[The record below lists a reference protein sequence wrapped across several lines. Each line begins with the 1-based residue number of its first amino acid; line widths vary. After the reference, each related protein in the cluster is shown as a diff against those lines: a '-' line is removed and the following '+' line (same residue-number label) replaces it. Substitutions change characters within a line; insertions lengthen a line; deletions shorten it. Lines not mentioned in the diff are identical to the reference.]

1 MLEGAHYRP
10 AFAVYPEVSSA
21 IQDAMDTVMVGDK
34 TPEQAA
40 AWYDTKLT
48 ELVGKDNIE
57 VRNS

>member
-1 MLEGAHYRP
+1 
-10 AFAVYPEVSSA
+10 
-21 IQDAMDTVMVGDK
+21 MDTVMVGDK

>member
-40 AWYDTKLT
+40 AWYDAKLA
-48 ELVGKDNIE
+48 ELVGDANVETRKA
-57 VRNS
+57 